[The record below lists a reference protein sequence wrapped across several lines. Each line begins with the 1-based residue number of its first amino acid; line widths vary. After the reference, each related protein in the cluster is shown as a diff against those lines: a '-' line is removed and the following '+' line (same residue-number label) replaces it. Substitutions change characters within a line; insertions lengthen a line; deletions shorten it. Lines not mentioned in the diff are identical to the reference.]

1 MERGPIQM
9 SWDLDEEGKEGL
21 RPKLSPMSWID
32 EHQSDLFNKSTNLV
46 RMDCKIHVLHPPI
59 RVCHIS
65 ILQIITHEWI
75 SNVTHNHN
83 SPKPK
88 SSHFL
93 SNRSAISSTSR
104 QILSSSMEMAP
115 KLSNGSAI
123 IHLSLDSAGSR
134 WWVIFSFSY
143 WYKDF

>member
-1 MERGPIQM
+1 M

-93 SNRSAISSTSR
+93 SDQSTRSSTSC
-104 QILSSSMEMAP
+104 QILPSSMEMAP
-115 KLSNGSAI
+115 KLSKANIASQKKKKKGYIGPSKW
-123 IHLSLDSAGSR
+123 LR
-134 WWVIFSFSY
+134 KQWSFLMGLY
-143 WYKDF
+143 GPD